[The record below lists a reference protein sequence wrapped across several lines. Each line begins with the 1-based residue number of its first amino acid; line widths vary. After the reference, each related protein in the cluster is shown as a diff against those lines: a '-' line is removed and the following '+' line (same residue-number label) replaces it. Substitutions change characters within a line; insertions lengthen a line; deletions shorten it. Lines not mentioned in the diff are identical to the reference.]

1 MTRAWRTTIIFI
13 LFLSNCTGSNVSQAE
28 QNKQK
33 EKVNSSQTKQN
44 LIDNANKS
52 DNKAF
57 NLQKNKIDVTNIDVI
72 SQQIGKDEWEE
83 ETGGLLNNFGGDGS
97 KRSEI
102 RTTTK
107 EFIKLN
113 YPKWQINGIS
123 TLSITGTYYLVGVD
137 LASEKQKKV
146 INLIARLFFSESGQ
160 QYWLLEA
167 TNLNAGQTI
176 QLFTL
181 MKINSFKLKNDDE

>member
-1 MTRAWRTTIIFI
+1 MTRVWRTTIIFI
-13 LFLSNCTGSNVSQAE
+13 LLLSNCTGGNVSQAE
-28 QNKQK
+28 QNEQK
-33 EKVNSSQTKQN
+33 EKVVNSLQNQQN
-44 LIDNANKS
+44 LINNADKS

-57 NLQKNKIDVTNIDVI
+57 NLQKNEINATNIDVT
-72 SQQIGKDEWEE
+72 SKKIGEDEWSE
-83 ETGGLLNNFGGDGS
+83 ETGGLFNFGDGS

-107 EFIKLN
+107 EFIKIN

-146 INLIARLFFSESGQ
+146 INLIARMFFSESGQ
-160 QYWLLEA
+160 QYWLLES
-167 TNLNAGQTI
+167 TNLNASQTM

-181 MKINSFKLKNDDE
+181 MKINSFKLKNDDK